1 MDDRGIDKIKVTKKG
16 KVNGSKVSDALSKLG
31 TMVLNVVHVVHK

>member
-1 MDDRGIDKIKVTKKG
+1 MDGGMIVMGKITKKG
-16 KVNGSKVSDALSKLG
+16 KVNGLEVLDGLTKLG